1 MPIQPNDMLTI
12 GLPAAYWDWL
22 LAAARSAPAPH
33 EQSDPVIQAL
43 NGQMRGHLERAQA
56 ADRAAERA
64 SIEKDPD
71 FIGHP
76 EDMKAYLAA
85 EGFNASVARTAAD
98 APAKP
103 AKPPSKTTAPR
114 KRK

>member
-22 LAAARSAPAPH
+22 LSAARSAPAPH

-43 NGQMRGHLERAQA
+43 NGQMRAHLERAQA
-56 ADRAAERA
+56 ADA
-64 SIEKDPD
+64 
-71 FIGHP
+71 
-76 EDMKAYLAA
+76 LAA
-85 EGFNASVARTAAD
+85 APTPAEPAA
-98 APAKP
+98 
-103 AKPPSKTTAPR
+103 PPSTPTAPR